1 MKNIT
6 IVNTCFGVSDNN
18 GKVGYVPLGP
28 LYITSAL
35 EKAGYNV
42 DFRDYLI
49 ESLKYK
55 DPLDPDNFSRFL
67 EDASDIIG
75 IGCTSATLPF
85 VLLTV
90 QQLKLKYPKKK
101 VFLGGIGPTGVAK
114 KLINKFSFI
123 DTIVLSEGEATVVD
137 LVNNISGDIG
147 NVNGIVYRKN
157 GNAVVTEERER
168 ISDLD
173 SLPFPAYHKVDLS
186 RYSIISLTASR
197 GCPFKCTF
205 CDTSP
210 YWGRTNHSRSVNN
223 VIEEIQLLK
232 STNGI
237 TCFEFVDDT
246 FVLNKKWV
254 IEFCTRL
261 IEEKLEIEWMCCG
274 KVNLMDEDMMKLMA
288 KSGCTLVFYGIE
300 SGSDRIL
307 KIIQKGFTRQDAIR
321 DIEMSK
327 KYFNVM
333 PSFIWGYPFEEEED
347 LHQTIDL
354 YNRFKDIGCQTWLFA
369 LCPLPMSKLYNDY
382 KGTLKFNSAW
392 CSNMSGTNRSD
403 EIIQLITE
411 NPDIFPGFHYYEHDS
426 FAKKFKYVVDMGLM
440 DPNTP
445 SVYLNG
451 LVISNWEQE

>member
-1 MKNIT
+1 MNNIT
-6 IVNTCFGVSDNN
+6 IVNTCFGVSDND

-28 LYITSAL
+28 LYITSVL
-35 EKAGYNV
+35 EKAGYKV

-67 EDASDIIG
+67 EDSSDILG

-90 QQLKLKYPKKK
+90 EQLKQKHPEKTI
-101 VFLGGIGPTGVAK
+101 FLGGIGPTGVAK
-114 KLINKFSFI
+114 RLIEKFHFI
-123 DTIVLSEGEATVVD
+123 DAIVLSEGETTVVD
-137 LVNNISGDIG
+137 LVNNILGDLSK
-147 NVNGIVYRKN
+147 VNGIVYRKN
-157 GNAVVTEERER
+157 DKAIVTEPRER
-168 ISDLD
+168 ISKLD
-173 SLPFPAYHKVDLS
+173 ELPFPAYHKIDLN

-210 YWGRTNHSRSVNN
+210 YWGRKNHSRNVDN
-223 VIEEIQLLK
+223 VIDEIKLLK
-232 STNGI
+232 NKYGI
-237 TCFEFVDDT
+237 DCFEFVDDT

-254 IEFCTRL
+254 IEFCTKL
-261 IEEKLEIEWMCCG
+261 IEEELDIEWMCCG
-274 KVNLMDEDMMKLMA
+274 KVNLMDDDMMEIMA

-300 SGSDRIL
+300 SGSDRVL
-307 KIIQKGFTRQDAIR
+307 KIIEKGFTKEDAIR
-321 DIEMSK
+321 DITKSR

-347 LHQTIDL
+347 LHQTIEL
-354 YNRFKDIGCQTWLFA
+354 YNQFKDIGCQTWLFA
-369 LCPLPMSKLYNDY
+369 LCPLPMSKLYNEY

-392 CSNMSGTNRSD
+392 CTNMSGTKRSD
-403 EIIQLITE
+403 EIIKLITD

-426 FAKKFKYVVDMGLM
+426 FEKKFNHVVNMGLM
-440 DPNTP
+440 DPDTP